1 MFLKSYCKLFQGP
14 ITVSAEEVCDNIRF
28 QWVAYQLEVKPS
40 DYYIKSD
47 RVTDTVNMKKETLTG
62 HTL

>member
-1 MFLKSYCKLFQGP
+1 M
-14 ITVSAEEVCDNIRF
+14 SAEEVCDNIRF